1 MPDRVEDAG
10 AAETIAE
17 TYAGEE
23 CVGTLGE
30 VIEVT
35 RKESIWIVEFRTHTL
50 SAEFVHRIE
59 ITAPVGNVIT
69 HDRNAAPA

>member
-1 MPDRVEDAG
+1 MGP
-10 AAETIAE
+10 
-17 TYAGEE
+17 
-23 CVGTLGE
+23 LGE

-35 RKESIWIVEFRTHTL
+35 REESIWIVEFRMHTL
-50 SAEFVHRIE
+50 SEEFVHRIE